1 MGIYMKF
8 GNVVGDATQYVNKD
22 NSGVEKIVFAGLRV
36 FVGDASAAKMLGETG
51 WIPLKTFAWHASR
64 SVTTRAGNGPASQHR
79 GPVSPNLDDVTV
91 DKEVDGS
98 SGSLLEKFHQDKD
111 GVDCTILFVRTGEPG
126 EVYLRYKLKGALIK
140 DIHVTSDK
148 EGRPNEK
155 LVLNF
160 TEIEL
165 AVWRI
170 DENNEAEG
178 PFSHAIKKEASQQ
191 GGGHPGNGG
200 GHPGHG
206 GDHGHAPPH

>member
-36 FVGDASAAKMLGETG
+36 FAGDASAAKMLGETG
-51 WIPLKTFAWHASR
+51 WIPLKSFAWHASR
-64 SVTTRAGNGPASQHR
+64 SITTRAGDGR
-79 GPVSPNLDDVTV
+79 GPVSPNLDEVTV

-126 EVYLRYKLKGALIK
+126 EVYLRYKLKATLIK

-178 PFSHAIKKEASQQ
+178 PFTHEIKKLASQQ
-191 GGGHPGNGG
+191 GG

-206 GDHGHAPPH
+206 GDHGHAARH

>member
-36 FVGDASAAKMLGETG
+36 FAGDASAAKMLGETG
-51 WIPLKTFAWHASR
+51 WIPLKSFAWHASR
-64 SVTTRAGNGPASQHR
+64 SITTRAGDGR
-79 GPVSPNLDDVTV
+79 GPVSPNLDEVTV

-126 EVYLRYKLKGALIK
+126 EVYLRYKLKATLIK

-178 PFSHAIKKEASQQ
+178 PFTHEIKKLASQQ
-191 GGGHPGNGG
+191 GG

-206 GDHGHAPPH
+206 GDHGQAARH